1 MVSGGKIGMAQSLSG
16 IQKTAILMIALGPEK
31 SAKIVQHLNE
41 NEIDQLTLEM
51 ANVHKISSDQRDIV
65 VEEFHQMCIASDYI
79 AQGGI
84 EYARDV
90 LERALGEQRAFD
102 IISRLSSSLKM
113 RPFDLVRRTDPK
125 QHLSF
130 IQGEHPQTIAL
141 IMTHLPSDKAATIL
155 SSLPHEK
162 QANIT
167 RRIALM
173 GRTSPDVLK
182 EIEKIL
188 ERKIS
193 SLAPADYTSSGGIQS
208 VVDILN
214 RSDPGTLK
222 VVMDALEMDD
232 PELAEQVKRQM
243 FVFEDIVMLDDRGV
257 QLVLREVD
265 SKDLALAIKGSNPE
279 VGEKIM
285 HNMSARASQMLKE
298 DIEFMGPVRLRDV
311 EDAQQRIVKVI
322 RRLEESGAIVI
333 SRGGGDELIY

>member
-1 MVSGGKIGMAQSLSG
+1 MAQSINGL
-16 IQKTAILMIALGPEK
+16 QKAAILMIALGPDK

-41 NEIDQLTLEM
+41 SEIEQLTLEM
-51 ANVHKISSDQRDIV
+51 ANVRKISAEQRDSV
-65 VEEFHQMCIASDYI
+65 VDEFHQMCMANDYI
-79 AQGGI
+79 AQGGVD
-84 EYARDV
+84 YARDV
-90 LERALGEQRAFD
+90 LERALGEQRAFE
-102 IISRLSSSLKM
+102 IITRLSSSLKM

-125 QHLSF
+125 QLLSF

-155 SSLPHEK
+155 SSIPHER
-162 QANIT
+162 QADIT

-193 SLAPADYTSSGGIQS
+193 SLAPTDYTSSGGIQS

-222 VVMDALEMDD
+222 VVMDALEVDD

-243 FVFEDIVMLDDRGV
+243 FVFEDIVMLDDRGI

-279 VGEKIM
+279 VGQKVM
-285 HNMSARASQMLKE
+285 ANMSSRASQMLKE

-311 EDAQQRIVKVI
+311 EEAQQRIVKVI

-333 SRGGGDELIY
+333 SRGGSDEIIY

>member
-1 MVSGGKIGMAQSLSG
+1 MAQSLNG
-16 IQKTAILMIALGPEK
+16 IQKSAILMIALGPDK
-31 SAKIVQHLNE
+31 SAKIVQHLSE
-41 NEIDQLTLEM
+41 AEIDQLTLEM
-51 ANVHKISSDQRDIV
+51 ANVHKISAEQRDTV
-65 VEEFHQMCIASDYI
+65 VDEFHQMCIANDYI

-84 EYARDV
+84 DYARDV
-90 LERALGEQRAFD
+90 LERALGEQKAFD

-125 QHLSF
+125 QLLSF

-141 IMTHLPSDKAATIL
+141 IMTHLPADKAATIL
-155 SSLPHEK
+155 SSLPHDK
-162 QANIT
+162 QADIT

-193 SLAPADYTSSGGIQS
+193 SLAPTDYTSSGGIQS

-222 VVMDALEMDD
+222 VVMEALEMDD

-243 FVFEDIVMLDDRGV
+243 FVFEDIVMLDDRGI

-285 HNMSARASQMLKE
+285 QNMSARASQMLKE

>member
-1 MVSGGKIGMAQSLSG
+1 MTQSISG
-16 IQKTAILMIALGPEK
+16 IQKAAILMIALGPEK
-31 SAKIVQHLNE
+31 SALIVQHLSE
-41 NEIDQLTLEM
+41 AEIDQLTLEM
-51 ANVHKISSDQRDIV
+51 ANVHKISSEQRNIV
-65 VEEFHQMCIASDYI
+65 VDEFHQMCIANDYI

-84 EYARDV
+84 DYARDV

-125 QHLSF
+125 QLLSF

-141 IMTHLPSDKAATIL
+141 IMTHLPADKAATLL

-162 QANIT
+162 QADIT

-193 SLAPADYTSSGGIQS
+193 SLAPADYTTSGGIQS

-214 RSDPGTLK
+214 RSDPSTLK
-222 VVMDALEMDD
+222 VVMDALELDD

-243 FVFEDIVMLDDRGV
+243 FVFEDIVMLDDRGI

-279 VGEKIM
+279 VGQKIM
-285 HNMSARASQMLKE
+285 GNMSVRASQMLKE

-333 SRGGGDELIY
+333 SRGGGDEIIY

>member
-1 MVSGGKIGMAQSLSG
+1 MAQNLTG
-16 IQKTAILMIALGPEK
+16 IQKAAILMIALGPDK
-31 SAKIVQHLNE
+31 SANIVKHLSE

-51 ANVHKISSDQRDIV
+51 ANVHKISAEQRDTV
-65 VEEFHQMCIASDYI
+65 VEEFHQMCIANDYI

-84 EYARDV
+84 DYAREV

-125 QHLSF
+125 QLLSF

-141 IMTHLPSDKAATIL
+141 IMTHLPADKAATIL
-155 SSLPHEK
+155 SSIPHEK
-162 QANIT
+162 QADIT

-193 SLAPADYTSSGGIQS
+193 SLAPTDYTTSGGIQS

-222 VVMDALEMDD
+222 VVMDSLEMDD

-243 FVFEDIVMLDDRGV
+243 FVFEDIIMLDDRGI

>member
-1 MVSGGKIGMAQSLSG
+1 MAQSLNG
-16 IQKTAILMIALGPEK
+16 IQKAAILMIALGPDK
-31 SAKIVQHLNE
+31 SANIVKHLSDS
-41 NEIDQLTLEM
+41 EIDQLTLEM
-51 ANVHKISSDQRDIV
+51 ANVHKISGEQRDTV
-65 VEEFHQMCIASDYI
+65 VEEFHQMCIANDYI
-79 AQGGI
+79 AHGGI
-84 EYARDV
+84 DYARDV

-125 QHLSF
+125 QLLTF

-141 IMTHLPSDKAATIL
+141 IMTHLPADKAATLL

-162 QANIT
+162 QADIT

-193 SLAPADYTSSGGIQS
+193 SLAPTDYTTSGGIQS

-222 VVMDALEMDD
+222 VVMDSLEMDD

-243 FVFEDIVMLDDRGV
+243 FVFEDIVMLDDRGI

-279 VGEKIM
+279 VGDKIM

-322 RRLEESGAIVI
+322 RRLEESGTIVI

>member
-1 MVSGGKIGMAQSLSG
+1 MVQTLTGV
-16 IQKTAILMIALGPEK
+16 QKAAILMIALGPDK
-31 SAKIVQHLNE
+31 SAKVVQNLADT
-41 NEIDQLTLEM
+41 EIEQLTLEM
-51 ANVHKISSDQRDIV
+51 ANVRKISSDQRDLV
-65 VEEFHQMCIASDYI
+65 VDEFHQMCVANDYI

-90 LERALGEQRAFD
+90 LERALGENRAFE
-102 IISRLSSSLKM
+102 IITRLSASLKM

-125 QHLSF
+125 QLLSF

-141 IMTHLPSDKAATIL
+141 IMTHLPSEKAAILL
-155 SSLPHEK
+155 SSLPQDR
-162 QANIT
+162 QADVT
-167 RRIALM
+167 KRIALM

-193 SLAPADYTSSGGIQS
+193 SLAPTDYTSSGGIQS

-222 VVMDALEMDD
+222 VVMDSLEVDD

-243 FVFEDIVMLDDRGV
+243 FVFEDIVMLDDRGI

-265 SKDLALAIKGSNPE
+265 VKDLALALKGTNPD
-279 VGEKIM
+279 VIQKIAA
-285 HNMSARASQMLKE
+285 NMSARASQNLKE
-298 DIEFMGPVRLRDV
+298 DMEFMGPVRLRDV
-311 EDAQQRIVKVI
+311 EDAQQRIVKII
-322 RRLEESGAIVI
+322 RRLEETGVIVI
-333 SRGGGDELIY
+333 SRGGSDEIIY